1 MQPITSDHELIR
13 NTIANVVISF
23 DTKTFEELRGSFTK
37 DCVADYK
44 GSLGLLE
51 GIDAVI
57 QEVQKAIGD
66 LGTFHNLG
74 TQAIRLTG
82 NNTAEA
88 TTYCSA
94 TQYRDGKSFVAD
106 GKYFDKLVKV
116 TEGGTVKWLIEYRLA
131 TMIGVPRGD
140 VSILVVDDLK
150 KSADTLTAW
159 EIRVYERSVC
169 SNR

>member
-23 DTKTFEELRGSFTK
+23 DTKTFEELR
-37 DCVADYK
+37 ADYK

-66 LGTFHNLG
+66 LGTFHTLG

-82 NNTAEA
+82 NDTAEA

-94 TQYRDGKSFVAD
+94 TQYRDGKSFVTD

-150 KSADTLTAW
+150 ESADTLTA
-159 EIRVYERSVC
+159 
-169 SNR
+169 